1 MATIKYVVTKNVD
14 ELNSLQ
20 DKAIKAVVSARVQI
34 QIALVATILHMGQH
48 GDWKV
53 AERLVEGLGS
63 TVNGKAIVDFFQK
76 YGNLVVSETGFVG
89 FAEKN
94 FKEAIAKTLD
104 EAKATMW
111 WTLKVPNP
119 YGGFSLEQ
127 KLEQVIRESKAAQA
141 RAIKHPEDA
150 PKIDVAVN
158 EATIRTLL
166 QICHF
171 DAIFANA
178 QQDNLVAGERL
189 EAGLPA

>member
-1 MATIKYVVTKNVD
+1 MAAIKYVVTKNVD

-34 QIALVATILHMGQH
+34 QVALIATILHMGQH

-53 AERLVEGLGS
+53 AERLVEGLGN

-76 YGNLVVSETGFVG
+76 YGNLVVSDTGFVG
-89 FAEKN
+89 FKEKDY
-94 FKEAIAKTLD
+94 KSAIGKLLD

-111 WTLKVPNP
+111 WTLKIQNP

-171 DAIFANA
+171 DAIFSDASGTDKLA
-178 QQDNLVAGERL
+178 EEVQA
-189 EAGLPA
+189 EAVH